1 MKKIILVISVI
12 LIVLSVGLTAV
23 ACSNV
28 NQMNMLSIGW
38 LDYEQYTYNVYA
50 TQDEEKVLIGTLTYT
65 FNRLKPN
72 EKVKIGESE
81 KEFSGDAMVEYKL
94 NITEGEY
101 KGTTMESAVVFT
113 SKFQP
118 KASYKKFNASNTE
131 FGDLREN
138 SYTSFADYTTSSKK
152 GTYTYTAKGK
162 DPVTSEFKKAGAYD
176 NESLYTLIR
185 ASVFDTSAGYSLSL
199 SVPDNSN
206 FILKSVGVALVSVEN
221 AITSDFQEEPIVCT
235 TARATISASKGQ
247 GTQSFINYS
256 NRAIKVDG
264 KDIVKVIVKI
274 EEGDYS
280 YVLSDISVS
289 KPANN

>member
-1 MKKIILVISVI
+1 MKKIILVVSVI

-38 LDYEQYTYNVYA
+38 LDYEQYTYNIYT
-50 TQDEEKVLIGTLTYT
+50 TQDDEKVLIGTLTYT
-65 FNRLKPN
+65 FNRLKAS
-72 EKVKIGESE
+72 EKVKIGEVE

-94 NITEGEY
+94 EITAGEY

-131 FGDLREN
+131 FGAIKEN

-152 GTYTYTAKGK
+152 GTYTYTANGK
-162 DPVTSEFKKAGAYD
+162 DAVTSEFKKAGAYD

-206 FILKSVGVALVSVEN
+206 FVLKSVDVRLISFEN
-221 AITSDFQEEPIVCT
+221 TITSDFQEDPIVCT

-247 GTQSFINYS
+247 GTHSSISYANS
-256 NRAIKVDG
+256 PIKVDG

-274 EEGDYS
+274 EEGNYS
-280 YVLSDISVS
+280 YVLSNISVT

>member
-1 MKKIILVISVI
+1 MKKIILVVSVI
-12 LIVLSVGLTAV
+12 LIVLSVSLTAV

-38 LDYEQYTYNVYA
+38 LDYEQCTYNVYA
-50 TQDEEKVLIGTLTYT
+50 TQDEEKILVGTLTYT
-65 FNRLKPN
+65 FNRLKDK
-72 EKVKIGESE
+72 EKIKVGEDE

-94 NITEGEY
+94 DITAGEY
-101 KGTTMESAVVFT
+101 KGTTMESTVVFT
-113 SKFQP
+113 SKFSP
-118 KASYKKFNASNTE
+118 KVSYKKFNSSNP
-131 FGDLREN
+131 DY

-152 GTYTYTAKGK
+152 GTYTYKANGNT
-162 DPVTSEFKKAGAYD
+162 VTSEFKKTAAYD

-199 SVPDNSN
+199 SMPDNSN
-206 FILKSVGVALVSVEN
+206 FILKSVGVGLISVEN

-247 GTQSFINYS
+247 GTQSFVSYS
-256 NRAIKVDG
+256 NKAINVDG

-280 YVLSDISVS
+280 YVLSNISVT